1 MSAVTRNP
9 LIERALRILPAILYL
24 AFTWLAS
31 AQTAD
36 AFPPIVSDKIAHV
49 GEYGLL
55 ALLLVFA
62 FTGFDA
68 EKVGA
73 VPLLAV
79 FVLSVGWGILDEYH
93 QSFVATREASFL
105 DLVADGAGAGAAV
118 SLVAFLA
125 WGERRRA

>member
-1 MSAVTRNP
+1 MSAATLNP
-9 LIERALRILPAILYL
+9 LLERALRILPAILYL

-31 AQTAD
+31 AQTAGT
-36 AFPPIVSDKIAHV
+36 FPSIVSDKVAHV

-55 ALLLVFA
+55 ALLLFFA

-68 EKVGA
+68 ERVSA
-73 VPLLAV
+73 LPLLAV
-79 FVLSVGWGILDEYH
+79 FLLSVGWGILDEYH

-105 DLVADGAGAGAAV
+105 DVVADGVGAGAAV
-118 SLVAFLA
+118 GLVAFLA

>member
-1 MSAVTRNP
+1 MSAATLDP
-9 LIERALRILPAILYL
+9 FLERALRILPAILYL

-36 AFPPIVSDKIAHV
+36 SFPPVVNDKIVHV

-68 EKVGA
+68 AKVGA
-73 VPLLAV
+73 GSLLAV
-79 FVLSVGWGILDEYH
+79 FFLSVSWGILDEYH
-93 QSFVATREASFL
+93 QSFVATRESSLL
-105 DLVADGAGAGAAV
+105 DLAADGAGAAAAV
-118 SLVAFLA
+118 GLVAVLA
-125 WGERRRA
+125 WGDRRRA